1 MLVSY
6 NFVVQTKR
14 ERAPVRSSL
23 EIMKAYLNN
32 YRMSPRKV
40 RLVGDA
46 VKGKNVAQADVVLS
60 FMPKKAARIIR
71 TLIRSAVSNA
81 INNEGKQAEMLFV
94 KTVEV
99 NQGVTLKRF
108 RPRARGSASPINKR
122 TSNISVFLTEDA
134 GKSKKIKAAPKQ
146 EVVAE
151 TEKKVATKKVAKK
164 TATKKTTKKVESKE
178 KTSKKK

>member
-1 MLVSY
+1 
-6 NFVVQTKR
+6 
-14 ERAPVRSSL
+14 
-23 EIMKAYLNN
+23 MKAYLNN

-46 VKGKNVAQADVVLS
+46 VKGKNVAQADVMLS
-60 FMPKKAARIIR
+60 FMPKKAARIIQ

-81 INNEGKQAEMLFV
+81 INNDGKQAENLIV
-94 KTVEV
+94 KSLEV

-122 TSNISVFLTEDA
+122 TSNISVILAEKTA
-134 GKSKKIKAAPKQ
+134 LNSKKIKA
-146 EVVAE
+146 EVTKEVKAE
-151 TEKKVATKKVAKK
+151 VEKKVATKKVAKK

-178 KTSKKK
+178 NNSKTN

>member
-1 MLVSY
+1 
-6 NFVVQTKR
+6 
-14 ERAPVRSSL
+14 
-23 EIMKAYLNN
+23 MKAYINN

-46 VKGKNVAQADVVLS
+46 VKGKNVAQADVMLS
-60 FMPKKAARIIR
+60 FMPKKAARIIK

-81 INNEGKQAEMLFV
+81 INNDGKQAENLIV
-94 KTVEV
+94 KSLEV

-122 TSNISVFLTEDA
+122 TSNISVILAEKVA
-134 GKSKKIKAAPKQ
+134 SKKIKAEATK
-146 EVVAE
+146 EVKAE
-151 TEKKVATKKVAKK
+151 AKPKVAAKKVAKK

-178 KTSKKK
+178 NNSKTN

>member
-1 MLVSY
+1 
-6 NFVVQTKR
+6 
-14 ERAPVRSSL
+14 
-23 EIMKAYLNN
+23 
-32 YRMSPRKV
+32 MSPRKV

-81 INNEGKQAEMLFV
+81 VTNEGKDKEILVV

-99 NQGVTLKRF
+99 NKGITLKRY

-122 TSNISVFLTEDA
+122 TSNIVVELAEKGASKTKKTKEVTEQP
-134 GKSKKIKAAPKQ
+134 SKKTA
-146 EVVAE
+146 V
-151 TEKKVATKKVAKK
+151 KKVAKK

-178 KTSKKK
+178 KTSKK

>member
-1 MLVSY
+1 
-6 NFVVQTKR
+6 
-14 ERAPVRSSL
+14 
-23 EIMKAYLNN
+23 
-32 YRMSPRKV
+32 MSPRKV

-81 INNEGKQAEMLFV
+81 INNDGKQAETLFV

-122 TSNISVFLTEDA
+122 TSNISVILIEKA
-134 GKSKKIKAAPKQ
+134 VGASKKMKAAPKQ
-146 EVVAE
+146 EVALE

-178 KTSKKK
+178 KTSKKN

>member
-1 MLVSY
+1 
-6 NFVVQTKR
+6 
-14 ERAPVRSSL
+14 
-23 EIMKAYLNN
+23 MKAYINN

-81 INNEGKQAEMLFV
+81 INNDGKQAENLIV
-94 KTVEV
+94 KSLEV
-99 NQGVTLKRF
+99 NQGVTLKRY

-122 TSNISVFLTEDA
+122 TSNISVILAEKA
-134 GKSKKIKAAPKQ
+134 AAKKIKSEATK
-146 EVVAE
+146 EVKAQA
-151 TEKKVATKKVAKK
+151 EKKVATKKVAKK

-178 KTSKKK
+178 NNSKTN